1 MPSTITVRFHFVSRS
16 VVAKRSTSDL
26 LTHHFCS
33 EIIIE
38 KRNIEEERLQTQR
51 NVAVFEKLVSQNAGL
66 FEFNKNVETRY
77 FGGVC

>member
-26 LTHHFCS
+26 LAHHFCS
-33 EIIIE
+33 GIIIE
-38 KRNIEEERLQTQR
+38 NRNIEEECLQTQR